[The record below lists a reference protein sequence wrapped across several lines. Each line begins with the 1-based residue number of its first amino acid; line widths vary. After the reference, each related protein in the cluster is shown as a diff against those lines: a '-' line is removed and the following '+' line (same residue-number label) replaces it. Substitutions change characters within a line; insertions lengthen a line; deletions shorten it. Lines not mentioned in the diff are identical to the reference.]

1 MRTKHL
7 IGFCLLSLLC
17 AVGFTACDEIET
29 EGDNMIWDF
38 APIELYIAV
47 QDAEGNDLLNPDT
60 PGNIANQGIKAIYKE
75 TIYEKDAPVS
85 QTKAYMP
92 HFRGLQTIKS
102 KEGVY
107 ILTFG
112 EFAGDKTFDNE
123 QVIID
128 WNDGTKD
135 VITFSNKLSWKSK
148 NEPVID
154 RTFNLNGKETEEQ
167 SAGFIITKAPAALP
181 TTNGQYIVT
190 DVRYGIDA
198 DNATEIEA
206 DLQQHLLYPAGSSF
220 VLQMDNKISFEG
232 DKGKFTWK
240 NADSSIQKSGEL
252 TYVRGTGLGIPEEAK
267 SFIKLQMP
275 GSQIYSYLLWKVNF
289 GNETSDYH
297 ILVVSKPS
305 TKSSFAPSI
314 DLWMYED
321 LTAYYQT
328 KFPESNVKG
337 VTRVFVSE
345 YRKY

>member
-1 MRTKHL
+1 MKTKHL

-29 EGDNMIWDF
+29 EGDDMILWDF
-38 APIELYIAV
+38 VPIELCIAV

-75 TIYEKDAPVS
+75 TIYEKDAPIS
-85 QTKAYMP
+85 QTRAYMP
-92 HFRGLQTIKS
+92 RFTGLQTIKS

-107 ILTFG
+107 FLTFG

-154 RTFNLNGKETEEQ
+154 RTFSLNGKETEEQ

-181 TTNGQYIVT
+181 TTNGQYTVT

-252 TYVRGTGLGIPEEAK
+252 TYVRGTGLGIPEDTK

-345 YRKY
+345 YRK